1 LSSVLVDSNVILD
14 VVTEDPRW
22 GEWST
27 SMLARC
33 AEVGMLVI
41 NPIIYAEVSVGFER
55 IEELDEVL
63 PLDSFRRDPLP
74 WEAAFLAG
82 KCFLLYRRKG
92 GARRSPLPDFYIG
105 AHAAVTGLP
114 LLTRDAR
121 RYRTYF
127 PQLSILAPEETGE
140 SEL

>member
-1 LSSVLVDSNVILD
+1 MRITSKGQ
-14 VVTEDPRW
+14 VT
-22 GEWST
+22 
-27 SMLARC
+27 
-33 AEVGMLVI
+33 I
-41 NPIIYAEVSVGFER
+41 PIEIRER
-55 IEELDEVL
+55 AGPLPPTEELDEAL
-63 PLDSFRRDPLP
+63 PADSFRRDPLP

-82 KCFLLYRRKG
+82 KCFLAYRRRG

-127 PQLSILAPEETGE
+127 PHLHLLAPATTE
-140 SEL
+140 